1 MFQLWKSAIQV
12 IQGLYDFT
20 SLMQKGRVERRWPRV
35 QENNNCSCV
44 WNMSVWAVT
53 CMHTSAD
60 KHHSRSG
67 CVLLHQMSV
76 LSGRKSCW
84 LFVAKSWTA
93 KQSSCQRRPN
103 KTRQVASEHSL
114 LVGCRS
120 RFEWAP
126 TLLPF
131 LKTTAQIRMTPLH
144 SHSGSKNK
152 GNAVSLSEIS
162 LGKENLRHQTSH
174 GQCDSQGV
182 FLS

>member
-1 MFQLWKSAIQV
+1 
-12 IQGLYDFT
+12 
-20 SLMQKGRVERRWPRV
+20 MQKGRAERRWPQV

-44 WNMSVWAVT
+44 WNMSVWTVT
-53 CMHTSAD
+53 CMHTSSD

-93 KQSSCQRRPN
+93 KQSSCQTRPN
-103 KTRQVASEHSL
+103 KTRQVAFEHSL

-120 RFEWAP
+120 RLEWAP

-131 LKTTAQIRMTPLH
+131 FKNNCSNQNGAPPLPLWI
-144 SHSGSKNK
+144 KNK
-152 GNAVSLSEIS
+152 GNALPLSEIS
-162 LGKENLRHQTSH
+162 PGKENLRHQTSH

>member
-1 MFQLWKSAIQV
+1 MGRYVPTLKKV

-20 SLMQKGRVERRWPRV
+20 SLMQKGRAERRWPRV

-53 CMHTSAD
+53 CMHTSSD

-76 LSGRKSCW
+76 LSGKKKSCW

-93 KQSSCQRRPN
+93 KQSSCQMCPN
-103 KTRQVASEHSL
+103 KTRQVASERSL

-120 RFEWAP
+120 RLKWAP

-131 LKTTAQIRMTPLH
+131 LKTTAPIRATPLH
-144 SHSGSKNK
+144 SHSGSKTK
-152 GNAVSLSEIS
+152 RTLYLSLR
-162 LGKENLRHQTSH
+162 GKRKNLRHQTSH